1 MQVNAISLPPLW
13 CEGFIPQQTCIVWPL
28 QTASCICLATQVSC
42 THIPKYKLLYWTTQS
57 KPHHRLRG
65 QHKVSLRHL
74 RHTDSLALP
83 CQHHVGNNLI
93 LSLPFSH
100 RKVED
105 SLSNEHQTIAQKS
118 GAQRNHCGTCYW
130 LHPFATSHGSII
142 IIKWSRLT
150 LLKRICKQASN
161 R

>member
-74 RHTDSLALP
+74 RHTDSLAPP

-93 LSLPFSH
+93 LSSPFSH

-105 SLSNEHQTIAQKS
+105 SLSKWTPNDLSSEWYPVQLLPYLLLVLRFHRKQS
-118 GAQRNHCGTCYW
+118 LNHHCPVT
-130 LHPFATSHGSII
+130 
-142 IIKWSRLT
+142 
-150 LLKRICKQASN
+150 
-161 R
+161 